1 MFQPG
6 QLVVY
11 GGEGVCRV
19 VDVGIPDLSGMKT
32 TRTYYTLC
40 PVGRNVT
47 VYVPT
52 DKTDA
57 LRPVMTADQA
67 KALIRRML
75 EIEPLPVSHTG
86 PFMQRDS
93 YEHALH
99 SHERTDLV
107 RIIKTVY
114 HKQHPSDAR
123 QRQPGRIDEEY
134 RKRAENILYSEFSA
148 ALGIPFED
156 VPAYICKAVQ
166 DNA

>member
-67 KALIRRML
+67 KALIRRMP
-75 EIEPLPVSHTG
+75 EIDPLPVSHTG

-99 SHERTDLV
+99 
-107 RIIKTVY
+107 Y

-166 DNA
+166 DNT